1 MRVLGAIHD
10 RHRDYGQPPS
20 QPDRQATIVEIE
32 GNHPRDVMCPEVI
45 AFAPKERAWVYIS
58 AYLFLYR
65 SGINGLPLCCLP

>member
-1 MRVLGAIHD
+1 M
-10 RHRDYGQPPS
+10 
-20 QPDRQATIVEIE
+20 EIE

-65 SGINGLPLCCLP
+65 SGINGLPMCCLP